1 MVWLPLLRGVADS
14 AARRATRRPRG
25 RHFDADGVPV
35 YYCDEGSGPVVVLV
49 HGFAVTGNVNFRWP
63 GITEALARDFRVLS
77 LDLRGHGRSG
87 KPHDPRHYGEE
98 IVRDVVR
105 LLDHLGIE
113 RAHVVGYS
121 LGGFVTLRLAAS
133 HPERLARVAIAGAG
147 WEPPNNSEFVA
158 TLVRVAEELRQGRA
172 VDPLVDGFPNEL
184 PAPGPAQRA
193 WLWANARLFNDHR
206 ALAAML
212 TTVPSFAVS
221 EDELRAIEL
230 PICSIVGTRDPL
242 IRSVR
247 AMQGKVA
254 DHQVTFIEGAD
265 HLGAAA
271 HPELLDVLRQFL
283 AAD

>member
-98 IVRDVVR
+98 IVR
-105 LLDHLGIE
+105 
-113 RAHVVGYS
+113 A
-121 LGGFVTLRLAAS
+121 
-133 HPERLARVAIAGAG
+133 
-147 WEPPNNSEFVA
+147 PNNSDFLA
-158 TLVRVAEELRQGRA
+158 TLVRVAEQLRQGRA
-172 VDPLVDGFPNEL
+172 VDPLVDGFPDEL